1 MSISFIEQ
9 TNHAGR
15 LEQLKELWHKFFD
28 LDEEVQ
34 QAALPTRS
42 EYSSQLVALKDLVEK
57 YQKIFLDN
65 MPTGFR
71 KPPDE
76 LWLTSRS
83 QQEIK
88 SKETPQLT
96 R

>member
-42 EYSSQLVALKDLVEK
+42 EYSSQLVAVKDLLFSASV
-57 YQKIFLDN
+57 LDCTSIWVDLVVASGPLTGRLGCN
-65 MPTGFR
+65 VSSMPLVGLFH
-71 KPPDE
+71 
-76 LWLTSRS
+76 
-83 QQEIK
+83 
-88 SKETPQLT
+88 
-96 R
+96 